1 MRDLH
6 HNINCDNES
15 MDTLPNWLEPESA
28 STASTAPDASTAS
41 TAATNP
47 ITTYPSSRMDISLR
61 DLTYENFFEGAL
73 NRIALGHSL
82 VDISQDDPR
91 SIDTVEFMKWM
102 RKDKERK
109 QRFHE
114 AQEIAAEL
122 LVAQTISI
130 AAGENSL
137 EDTNRSTLRVNTN
150 FKVAAFYAPKR
161 FGSERG
167 LPAASGG
174 GGIVINI
181 GQVESPYA
189 VVDVVSDSSTNSIE
203 MVSDVEA
210 KE

>member
-1 MRDLH
+1 MHPHSGNTNFRLRDCLKDLH
-6 HNINCDNES
+6 HNINCDNTS

-28 STASTAPDASTAS
+28 STAS
-41 TAATNP
+41 TNP

-161 FGSERG
+161 FGAERG

-174 GGIVINI
+174 GGITINI
-181 GQVESPYA
+181 GTVDSPYT
-189 VVDVVSDSSTNSIE
+189 VDEVQQPTVEI
-203 MVSDVEA
+203 SDVEV